1 MFESVKSRRRS
12 PFAAVISL
20 VLHAIALSG
29 VAWLASAQV
38 ASPVIR
44 QSRLSYMPVALP
56 ERVEPIRIA
65 RLEMPKMEARR
76 ESEADTVV
84 ALPAASEPPK
94 PEPKPE
100 PPPAPSP
107 SPPSSMTPPA
117 PTRVVQVGD
126 FAAAPSAVA
135 RVEPRQVQ
143 TAAFEVQQAVA
154 PAMKARVADVGAFEA
169 HDGRA
174 ARPGTD
180 RLVGTVVSSG
190 FESADALSTNG
201 RSARAVTSAGFGAAD
216 GRPVSTPQKSEVK
229 AVGFADRPSPQT
241 TAAAKPRVDPTFTPV
256 EVLFKPTPAYS
267 EEARSLRI
275 EGEVTLEV
283 DFGATGQVRV
293 VRVVRGLDHGLD
305 DLAARAAEQ
314 IRFKPAQSGGR
325 PIDFRANVQI
335 VFRLT

>member
-1 MFESVKSRRRS
+1 MFESIKPRRRS
-12 PFAAVISL
+12 PFAAGISL
-20 VLHAIALSG
+20 VLHAVVLSG
-29 VAWLASAQV
+29 LTWLAYAQV

-56 ERVEPIRIA
+56 ERVEPIRIT
-65 RLEMPKMEARR
+65 RLAMPKMEARR

-94 PEPKPE
+94 PER
-100 PPPAPSP
+100 PPAPSP
-107 SPPSSMTPPA
+107 PPVTPPA
-117 PTRVVQVGD
+117 PTRVVQVGG
-126 FAAAPSAVA
+126 FAAAPSAMA
-135 RVEPRQVQ
+135 HVEPRQVQ
-143 TAAFEVQQAVA
+143 TAAFGAQQAVA

-169 HDGRA
+169 YAGKA
-174 ARPGTD
+174 ARSGTD
-180 RLVGTVVSSG
+180 RLAGTTVSSG

-201 RSARAVTSAGFGAAD
+201 RSARAVTSSGFGAAD
-216 GRPVSTPQKSEVK
+216 ARPASTQQKSDVK
-229 AVGFADRPSPQT
+229 AVGFADAPSPQT
-241 TAAAKPRVDPTFTPV
+241 TAAAKPSVDPTFTPV

-293 VRVVRGLDHGLD
+293 VRVARGLGHGLD

-314 IRFKPAQSGGR
+314 IRFKPAQSGGH
-325 PIDFRANVQI
+325 PVDFRASVQI

>member
-1 MFESVKSRRRS
+1 MFESVKPRRRS

-20 VLHAIALSG
+20 VLHAMVLSG
-29 VAWLASAQV
+29 VTWLAYAQA
-38 ASPVIR
+38 ASPAIR

-56 ERVEPIRIA
+56 ERLEPIPIA
-65 RLEMPKMEARR
+65 RLEMPKLEARR
-76 ESEADTVV
+76 ESEADTLV
-84 ALPAASEPPK
+84 APPAALEPPK

-107 SPPSSMTPPA
+107 SPPSSKPPSA
-117 PTRVVQVGD
+117 PTRVVQVGG

-135 RVEPRQVQ
+135 QVEPRQVQ
-143 TAAFEVQQAVA
+143 TAAFEAQQAIA

-169 HDGRA
+169 HDGKA

-180 RLVGTVVSSG
+180 RPAGPVVSVG
-190 FESADALSTNG
+190 FESANAPSTIV
-201 RSARAVTSAGFGAAD
+201 RSTRAVSSPGFGAAAQ
-216 GRPVSTPQKSEVK
+216 RPASTAQKSEVK
-229 AVGFADRPSPQT
+229 AVSFADRPSPQT
-241 TAAAKPRVDPTFTPV
+241 TAAAKPKVDPTFTPV

-283 DFGATGQVRV
+283 DFGATGLVRV
-293 VRVVRGLDHGLD
+293 VRVVRGLGHGLD

-325 PIDFRANVQI
+325 PVDFRANVQI